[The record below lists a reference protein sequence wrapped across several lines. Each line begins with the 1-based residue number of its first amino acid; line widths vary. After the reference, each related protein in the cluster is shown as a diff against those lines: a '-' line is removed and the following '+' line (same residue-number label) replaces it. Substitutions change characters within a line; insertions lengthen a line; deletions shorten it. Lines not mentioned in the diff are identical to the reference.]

1 MKSKILWGSIFV
13 LIATLMLM
21 GCSLTGREDDMRP
34 PPGSQRRV
42 ALVIGNANYTHASR
56 LKNPVNDA
64 LDVSEILRDLKF
76 DKVFEYS
83 DASKA
88 EIQAG
93 VKKFAEQLKKDD
105 IAFFFFSGHGLQLN
119 RKNYLVPVEARINT
133 DETDIQ
139 KLQTDIETQTI
150 AAEEIVDAMAKAKVS
165 VVALDACR
173 NKLLPAGSGKKGLNA
188 TDSLVKGLASMPL
201 ERDTSKVGNGEIVV
215 LYATKDGTPAYETNG
230 RNSLFTKHLLIN
242 LKEKDL
248 PVNQLLVKVGDA
260 VREESVQEYGEAQV
274 PYWYGSTQKICLA
287 APNCGTV
294 SRGSNNKG
302 GEGGGPPPPPP
313 PI

>member
-1 MKSKILWGSIFV
+1 MKSKARWCSTSV
-13 LIATLMLM
+13 LIVTLMLI
-21 GCSLTGREDDMRP
+21 GCSGQGIIIP
-34 PPGSQRRV
+34 PPPEQKQRRV

-93 VKKFAEQLKKDD
+93 VKKFSEQLRKDD

-133 DETDIQ
+133 DETDVQ

-150 AAEEIVDAMAKAKVS
+150 AAEEITDAMAKAKVS
-165 VVALDACR
+165 VVTLDACR
-173 NKLLPAGSGKKGLNA
+173 NKLLPAA

-242 LKEKDL
+242 LKEKNL
-248 PVNQLLVKVGDA
+248 PINQLLVEVGDA
-260 VREESVQEYGEAQV
+260 VREESVREYGEAQV

-287 APNCGTV
+287 APNCGAGPV
-294 SRGSNNKG
+294 
-302 GEGGGPPPPPP
+302 GPPPPPP
-313 PI
+313 PPVLPPPPPPPI